1 MQASSEKH
9 ICQVAFSALNG
20 PGLRE
25 WYANVFGLVKSGKT
39 VFFPP
44 ATARVQGIPG
54 AWEKCSWLI
63 DQQDYFQL
71 EFFQFWKPH
80 SRLKP
85 GGWRPCDI
93 GYNMLGIAV
102 TDFDQVLR
110 NVAAFSSLEAPR
122 AFGKAGERRACV
134 ADPEGNLVEIYERD
148 PLTLIEDADIRVCRP
163 EVPAVVRSIRV
174 SVPSL
179 EEARATFVDAM
190 GLQVVEG
197 FRLHNAR
204 DEAMWGLKGVKA
216 SSLVLRSANFLL
228 ELVEYSTPEPSPW
241 PQGYSIKDQG
251 FMNIAFGFRDRDDY
265 DRSFARATRGGMRP
279 NGEVVDLG
287 LGKVMYVND
296 RHGFS
301 VEMLMVGKRFWSIL
315 GFKPA
320 EAYVENEIEMNAP
333 ASEVWTQL
341 TDHAS
346 IGNWST
352 FTCKVLRSGRED
364 PNGIGCVR
372 ELIAP
377 GVRILEEVTAWDE
390 GGRHYAYQLRSGAPF
405 RKHQGD
411 IFVTEDGQG
420 RSRVRWA
427 IRLDCWIP
435 FSGKLIA
442 WLLERVFKRELRK
455 LKSRVEAYGACD
467 RF

>member
-1 MQASSEKH
+1 MQMSSERH

-25 WYANVFGLVKSGKT
+25 WYANVFGLVKAGKI

-44 ATARVQGIPG
+44 ATSTVQGIPG

-63 DQQDYFQL
+63 DRQDYFQL

-80 SRLKP
+80 SRLRP
-85 GGWRPCDI
+85 EGWRPCDI

-110 NVAAFSSLEAPR
+110 NVAAYSWHQAPR
-122 AFGKAGERRACV
+122 TFGKAGDRRACV
-134 ADPEGNLVEIYERD
+134 ADSEGNLVEIYERD
-148 PLTLIEDADIRVCRP
+148 PLTLIEGADTRVCRP
-163 EVPAVVRSIRV
+163 EVPAAVRTMRA
-174 SVPSL
+174 SVPNL
-179 EEARATFVDAM
+179 EEARDAFVNAM
-190 GLQVVEG
+190 GLQVVEE
-197 FRLHNAR
+197 FQLHNAR

-228 ELVEYSTPEPSPW
+228 ELVEYKTPKPGPW

-265 DRSFARATRGGMRP
+265 DRAFAQATREGMRP
-279 NGEVVDLG
+279 NGKVVDLG

-301 VEMLMVGKRFWSIL
+301 VEMLTVGKRFWSLL
-315 GFKPA
+315 GFRPA
-320 EAYVENEIEMNAP
+320 QAYVENEIEINAP
-333 ASEVWTQL
+333 ASEVWPQL
-341 TDHAS
+341 ADHAN
-346 IGNWST
+346 IGSWST
-352 FTCKVLRSGRED
+352 FRCKVLRPGGKD
-364 PNGIGCVR
+364 PDGIGCLR
-372 ELIAP
+372 ELTGP
-377 GVRILEEVTAWDE
+377 GMRILEEVTAWDE
-390 GGRHYAYQLRSGAPF
+390 GRHYAYQLRSGAPF
-405 RKHQGD
+405 RTHQGD

-420 RSRVRWA
+420 RSLVRWA
-427 IRLDCWIP
+427 IRFDCWIP

-442 WLLERVFKRELRK
+442 WLLEQVFKRDLRK
-455 LKSRVEAYGACD
+455 LKSRLEAYGARD